1 MGTQENK
8 KESAMKKILV
18 AVDFS
23 KITENVV
30 AQAAKLAKGLG
41 AKVWVIYV
49 TSDQL
54 QGAAYEYSPGYYSS
68 TGFITQP
75 IGDIEMS
82 RELCAN
88 EYNREHAA
96 LLNLSAKLR
105 QSGVDA
111 QAMLLKGEAAE
122 LILEQAENLDVDMIV
137 MGSHGHGLLRKIL
150 IGSVT
155 EAVLQDALCNVL
167 IVPAPME

>member
-1 MGTQENK
+1 
-8 KESAMKKILV
+8 MKKILV

-23 KITENVV
+23 KITEQVV

-54 QGAAYEYSPGYYSS
+54 QTAVYEYSPSYDFP
-68 TGFITQP
+68 TGFITPP
-75 IGDIEMS
+75 IGDIEMA

-88 EYNREHAA
+88 EYNREHGA
-96 LLNLSAKLR
+96 LLNLSGKLR

-111 QAMLLKGEAAE
+111 QAMLLKGDAAE

-155 EAVLQDALCNVL
+155 EAVLRDALCNVL